1 MTEDRYL
8 HVEVRGGE
16 IIVTLL
22 GSNYKVICYKSTE
35 PWSTAKARYGNTS
48 HIATMTPAEFHAR
61 AWKLTND
68 KARDLGWIV

>member
-16 IIVTLL
+16 IMVTLL

-35 PWSTAKARYGNTS
+35 PWLTAKARYGNTVIS
-48 HIATMTPAEFHAR
+48 R
-61 AWKLTND
+61 Q
-68 KARDLGWIV
+68 